1 MKRINQNKKRQ
12 TSVSTRPRRQ
22 AQPQK
27 KYILES
33 KKSDPKL
40 RNNDITDSKKAD
52 KKLKESNEINMD
64 SQSNMMN
71 STPANSIKVSPQIIR
86 TTFDSINVYL
96 ENMKAFYINQAEKL
110 NATVKQLDQ
119 KVEFVISKK

>member
-1 MKRINQNKKRQ
+1 
-12 TSVSTRPRRQ
+12 
-22 AQPQK
+22 
-27 KYILES
+27 
-33 KKSDPKL
+33 
-40 RNNDITDSKKAD
+40 
-52 KKLKESNEINMD
+52 MD

-96 ENMKAFYINQAEKL
+96 ENMKSFYINQAEKL